1 MAYSSGFRVVLAL
14 LAAGIAAGIVA
25 GIVAGGPPVAASTE
39 AVESLLSFPVLLH
52 WTLHHT
58 SYLLKHWPQI
68 NLAI

>member
-25 GIVAGGPPVAASTE
+25 GGPPVAVSTE